1 MSTEPEK
8 NFGAALYHP
17 NIHIKD
23 PDWLKS
29 ALLYWDGIR
38 RIVPEEFPTDEDDPE
53 LEGSVRELVLE
64 RPELL
69 PRTYPT
75 NYVDAAMDKFIA
87 CAAQFHRPPSP
98 GPDQSG
104 RGAVFGMLQDV
115 YRRIT
120 GTKEADH
127 GGLKELLDDL
137 LQASRGSAEVDM
149 WNGKMSD
156 RLRWVLGEAGLL
168 RDDDET
174 GYVWVQKAAADL
186 YMICLA
192 TVMSENIWSPLITYK
207 PEYADVGKY
216 LGFGQ
221 PQKLGEDP
229 RVSLLMKLEL
239 PFPSPEELHEIPLLD
254 ILDIHD
260 ETEVERR
267 AFRKAV
273 EDLFKEASKAE
284 GDEYRYE
291 DFLKNQKKDLKEK
304 YEKHK
309 DKMESLQVK
318 GFGSF
323 LKISAPT
330 GVSAIASAV
339 AAIGFLVNPFT
350 TAIIAGTGAVLSGV
364 AWWGEVRQQRREAV
378 ENFPHHYL
386 LTLEKELP
394 FSDS

>member
-38 RIVPEEFPTDEDDPE
+38 RIVPENFPTDEDDPE
-53 LEGSVRELVLE
+53 LKGPVRELVLE
-64 RPELL
+64 RPRLL

-75 NYVDAAMDKFIA
+75 NYVDAAMKKFIS
-87 CAAQFHRPPSP
+87 CAAQFHQTQ
-98 GPDQSG
+98 GPEPNQSG
-104 RGAVFGMLQDV
+104 RGAVFGMLRDV

-120 GTKEADH
+120 GAKEVEH
-127 GGLKELLDDL
+127 EGLKELLDTL

-156 RLRWVLGEAGLL
+156 RLRWVLEKEGLL

-192 TVMSENIWSPLITYK
+192 TVMSENIQSPLITYK

-216 LGFGQ
+216 LDFGK
-221 PQKLGEDP
+221 PQKLDKDP
-229 RVSLLMKLEL
+229 RISLLMKLEL
-239 PFPSPEELHEIPLLD
+239 PFPSPEELHELSLLE
-254 ILDIHD
+254 ILDVHD
-260 ETEVERR
+260 KTEVERR

-291 DFLKNQKKDLKEK
+291 DFLKDQKEELKEK
-304 YEKHK
+304 FQRHR
-309 DKMESLQVK
+309 DKMGSLQVK

-330 GVSAIASAV
+330 GVSTIASAV
-339 AAIGFLVNPFT
+339 ATIGFLVNPFT

-364 AWWGEVRQQRREAV
+364 AWWGEVRQQRRDAV
-378 ENFPHHYL
+378 ENFPYHYL
-386 LTLEKELP
+386 LTLEKELLVVE
-394 FSDS
+394 